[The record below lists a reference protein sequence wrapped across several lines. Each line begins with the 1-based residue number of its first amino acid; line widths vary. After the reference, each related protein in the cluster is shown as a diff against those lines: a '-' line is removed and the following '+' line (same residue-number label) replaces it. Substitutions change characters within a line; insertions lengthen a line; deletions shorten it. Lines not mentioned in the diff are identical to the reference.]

1 MLRVIRIE
9 GPKPRE
15 ARPVCMWTYIFFAL
29 FFGTFIALLVVLNS
43 FTRRIAELERQR
55 AEIQV
60 EEDRVFDF
68 LHELGE
74 AFSEGVR
81 SSELHRLIVE
91 AATRIL
97 DAHGGALY
105 LMEKTDLTPGFISK
119 GCPALHDVPLHVLQ
133 QAESNPMA
141 LESYL
146 RLSPV
151 HRGEGVLGA
160 ALVELKPRLYSEAEL
175 AQAVT
180 VESPLTAHSAMVAPL
195 MYRRKA
201 LGVLALANGPMSTP
215 FSEKDLNVFKTIAE
229 QSAFALYNEMVY
241 LEAGE
246 KKRLDH
252 DLEIA
257 REIQAILLPS
267 TSPNF
272 PGYELS
278 GLNVPARQVSG
289 DYFDYIQVDD
299 QRLGVAIADVSG
311 KGVPASLIM
320 AMCRSVI
327 RSEAIG
333 KISAS
338 EVLRRV
344 NQQLYPDIK
353 EDMFIS
359 MAYMILDKENN
370 RVTLARAG
378 HDAPLLFRK
387 KNKTVDKLTPKGMA
401 LGIDSGEVFNR
412 VCADFQFDLEPD
424 DCVLLYT
431 DGATEAL
438 DRQGAE
444 YGLPR
449 LMDVLQDSASSGANG
464 IVKRVTED
472 VKSFVGN
479 YPQHDDIT
487 LIAIRKR

>member
-1 MLRVIRIE
+1 
-9 GPKPRE
+9 
-15 ARPVCMWTYIFFAL
+15 MWTYIFLAL
-29 FFGTFIALLVVLNS
+29 FFGTLIALLVVLNTL
-43 FTRRIAELERQR
+43 TRRISDLERQR
-55 AEIQV
+55 AELQV

-81 SSELHRLIVE
+81 SSELHRLVVE

-105 LMEKTDLTPGFISK
+105 LVDKGDTQLIPGFLSK
-119 GCPALHDVPLHVLQ
+119 GCPALHEVPSHILD
-133 QAESNPMA
+133 QAATNHLA

-151 HRGEGVLGA
+151 KRGEGILGS
-160 ALVELKPRLYSEAEL
+160 ALTDPRPRLYTEEEL
-175 AQAVT
+175 LGT
-180 VESPLTAHSAMVAPL
+180 YPTNSPLQPHSAMVAPL
-195 MYRRKA
+195 VYRRKI
-201 LGVLALANGPMSTP
+201 LGVLALANGATSTP
-215 FSEKDLNVFKTIAE
+215 FTEKDLTVFETIAE
-229 QSAFALYNEMVY
+229 QSAFALYNEAVY

-267 TSPNF
+267 KSPDF

-278 GLNVPARQVSG
+278 GLNVPAKQVSG
-289 DYFDYIQVDD
+289 DYFDYIRIDD

-327 RSEAIG
+327 RSEAVG
-333 KISAS
+333 KISAA

-344 NQQLYPDIK
+344 NKQLYPDIK

-359 MAYMILDKENN
+359 MAYLILDATNN
-370 RVTLARAG
+370 EVTLARAG
-378 HDAPLLFRK
+378 HDAPLFYHAATGEIEK
-387 KNKTVDKLTPKGMA
+387 VNPKGMA

-412 VCADFQFDLEPD
+412 VCADFKFTLEKD
-424 DCVLLYT
+424 DCLLLYT

-438 DRQGAE
+438 DREGGE

-449 LMDVLQDSASSGANG
+449 LVEVLRDNARQGAHG
-464 IVKRVTED
+464 VVKHVTED
-472 VKSFVGN
+472 VKNFAGN

-487 LIAIRKR
+487 LIALRKK

>member
-1 MLRVIRIE
+1 
-9 GPKPRE
+9 
-15 ARPVCMWTYIFFAL
+15 MWTYIFFTL
-29 FFGTFIALLVVLNS
+29 FFGAFIALLVVLNT

-55 AEIQV
+55 AELQV

-105 LMEKTDLTPGFISK
+105 LMDKSDSMLVPGFISK
-119 GCPALHDVPLHVLQ
+119 GCPALHEVPDHVLQ
-133 QAESNPMA
+133 QAETNHMA

-146 RLSPV
+146 RLSSIR
-151 HRGEGVLGA
+151 RGEGVLGA
-160 ALVELKPRLYSEAEL
+160 ALVDPRPRLYVEAEL
-175 AQAVT
+175 IPNPAADN
-180 VESPLTAHSAMVAPL
+180 PLLAHSAMVAPL
-195 MYRRKA
+195 IYRRKI

-215 FSEKDLNVFKTIAE
+215 FTEKDMNVFKTIAE
-229 QSAFALYNEMVY
+229 QSAFALYNEVVY

-267 TSPNF
+267 AP
-272 PGYELS
+272 PAMAGYELS
-278 GLNVPARQVSG
+278 GVNVPARQVSG
-289 DYFDYIQVDD
+289 DYLDYIKVDD
-299 QRLGVAIADVSG
+299 RRLGVAIADVSG

-327 RSEAIG
+327 RSEAVG
-333 KISAS
+333 KTSAA

-359 MAYMILDKENN
+359 MAYLILDSENN
-370 RVTLARAG
+370 SVTLARAG
-378 HDAPLLFRK
+378 HDAPLFYHAA
-387 KNKTVDKLTPKGMA
+387 TGDIEKLSPKGMA
-401 LGIDSGEVFNR
+401 LGIDSGTVFNR
-412 VCADFQFDLEPD
+412 VCADFQFDLHAD

-438 DRQGAE
+438 NREGAE

-449 LMDVLQDSASSGANG
+449 LIDLLQNSAPNGANA
-464 IVKRVTED
+464 IVGRITDD

-487 LIAIRKR
+487 LIAIRKK

>member
-1 MLRVIRIE
+1 
-9 GPKPRE
+9 
-15 ARPVCMWTYIFFAL
+15 MWTYIFFAL
-29 FFGTFIALLVVLNS
+29 FFGTLTALLVVLNA
-43 FTRRIAELERQR
+43 FTRRISELERQR
-55 AEIQV
+55 SELQV

-68 LHELGE
+68 LHGLGE

-91 AATRIL
+91 SATRIL

-105 LMEKTDLTPGFISK
+105 LMDKSDATLVPAFISK
-119 GCPALHDVPLHVLQ
+119 GCPALLQVPPHVLDQ
-133 QAESNPMA
+133 VADNHLA

-151 HRGEGVLGA
+151 KRGDGIIGKIWVSGQARLFSEED
-160 ALVELKPRLYSEAEL
+160 LVSELP
-175 AQAVT
+175 VN
-180 VESPLTAHSAMVAPL
+180 PMTAHSAIVGPL
-195 MYRRKA
+195 IYRRKI
-201 LGVLALANGPMSTP
+201 LGVLGLANGPMSTP
-215 FSEKDLNVFKTIAE
+215 FVEKDVTVFKTIAE
-229 QSAFALYNEMVY
+229 QSAFALYNEAIY

-257 REIQAILLPS
+257 REIQGILLPS
-267 TSPNF
+267 SPPAVN
-272 PGYELS
+272 GYELS
-278 GLNVPARQVSG
+278 GINVPARQVSG
-289 DYFDYIQVDD
+289 DYYDYIQVDD
-299 QRLGVAIADVSG
+299 RRVGVAIADVSG

-327 RSEAIG
+327 RSEAVG
-333 KISAS
+333 KTSAS

-359 MAYMILDKENN
+359 MAYFILDTQSNQ
-370 RVTLARAG
+370 VTLARAG
-378 HDAPLLFRK
+378 HDAPLLYRAADQS
-387 KNKTVDKLTPKGMA
+387 VEKLTPKGMA

-412 VCADFQFDLEPD
+412 VCADYSFELAPN
-424 DCVLLYT
+424 DCLLLYT

-438 DRQGAE
+438 DEEGLE
-444 YGLPR
+444 FGLPR
-449 LMDVLQDSASSGANG
+449 LVQALQASASQGAPG
-464 IVKRVTED
+464 IIRRLTED
-472 VKSFVGN
+472 VKNFAGT

-487 LIAIRKR
+487 LIAIRRR